1 MEECWGRTASFT
13 SSLTARPCRT
23 KLAYLTLYH
32 SGHLPHHWCWVFKYY
47 GGVLGPNG
55 LIYFVPRIAKNIGIF
70 DPASSS
76 FTTLALSHIISILYY
91 S

>member
-1 MEECWGRTASFT
+1 MMED
-13 SSLTARPCRT
+13 
-23 KLAYLTLYH
+23 
-32 SGHLPHHWCWVFKYY
+32 
-47 GGVLGPNG
+47 G

-91 S
+91 SSKYKNLNLNALHRLGLGFERSRINSGNKSA